1 MRTSQII
8 PVKALAKAALLF
20 DFSITRC
27 QGWRL
32 SRRPLTIRVRGDG
45 HGKPTQ
51 ARNGRQ
57 CAGAE
62 VDCTSRARARGVAA
76 PAVDDSAGR
85 GSRPISADP
94 RRSGA
99 TSALAADVGGFCAR
113 GPAAAPPSFFAEWWL
128 AFLEPPSLGSRICL
142 PARTVVEQGPALSRL
157 SDNRSSSAP
166 AICPCV
172 LNATPNT
179 LRRRR
184 TRRRDRGC
192 GRGWPALGER
202 AAIRCGHGN
211 SGASILVRRPLSVD
225 PCPSTGN
232 TTGACPGYR
241 KDYIMPL
248 ACGGVDA
255 VSNSGSQVRILLH
268 PPIVQNSENVIMS
281 DGLSGERIVGNA
293 SPFNPCAPRPDRSG

>member
-142 PARTVVEQGPALSRL
+142 PARTVVEQGPALRRL

-192 GRGWPALGER
+192 GSGWPALGER
-202 AAIRCGHGN
+202 AAIPCGHGN
-211 SGASILVRRPLSVD
+211 SGASILVRRPGTRPVPVPATGRTTSCRWRAAVLTPYRTAGRRFAACCTHQSFKIQRKLLCLTAYPVSVSSETLRLSIRVLRD
-225 PCPSTGN
+225 
-232 TTGACPGYR
+232 
-241 KDYIMPL
+241 
-248 ACGGVDA
+248 
-255 VSNSGSQVRILLH
+255 RI
-268 PPIVQNSENVIMS
+268 EA
-281 DGLSGERIVGNA
+281 GERTK
-293 SPFNPCAPRPDRSG
+293 SW